1 MNQPR
6 RREVERFIHVDS
18 RDCPNLNES
27 KYEILF
33 GFSES
38 KDKYGNIIQLSEK
51 QFNIPIQDYNN
62 VIKIELKTYMSS
74 KPSDEDYV
82 FFKIKNIDGKVDSTS
97 TLVDSATVCYFE
109 SQLTDKKPIYFG
121 GNTFEFNPPIAKLS
135 KLNIDIL
142 KRNADSAYVPMTI
155 GTNDSN
161 DTDYQS
167 FLLKITYIEGNLY

>member
-18 RDCPNLNES
+18 RDFPDLYES

-33 GFSES
+33 GS
-38 KDKYGNIIQLSEK
+38 
-51 QFNIPIQDYNN
+51 NIPIQDYNN
-62 VIKIELKTYMSS
+62 VIKLELKTFMSS
-74 KPSDEDYV
+74 KPKDADYV